1 MRHWHRG
8 LRASGKVRNAS
19 PRRTIVGHRHLRRPY
34 IPTLRARAPSLLTA
48 APLKDQVVARKQ
60 YSQLVVAAGV
70 VRDACVRALQYI
82 GTMHGKDARARFLT
96 NLRHAFHDWCRP
108 NRPSG
113 VARDDGSAIHIAI
126 NDDGLPACRAVPW
139 LPIPSGLGRGVRAS
153 PGLPQI
159 LKLPPNCAG
168 RVCGSRPRTR
178 VRRYDLSGLT
188 TINMG

>member
-1 MRHWHRG
+1 
-8 LRASGKVRNAS
+8 
-19 PRRTIVGHRHLRRPY
+19 
-34 IPTLRARAPSLLTA
+34 
-48 APLKDQVVARKQ
+48 LKDQVVSRKQ

-96 NLRHAFHDWCRP
+96 NLRHAFYDWCRL

-139 LPIPSGLGRGVRAS
+139 LLIPSGLGRAVRAN
-153 PGLPQI
+153 PGLRQI
-159 LKLPPNCAG
+159 LPHNTPGECG
-168 RVCGSRPRTR
+168 RRDPKHAYVGMT
-178 VRRYDLSGLT
+178 LSGLT
-188 TINMG
+188 TPQAGLSGSCRLAG

>member
-1 MRHWHRG
+1 M
-8 LRASGKVRNAS
+8 S
-19 PRRTIVGHRHLRRPY
+19 
-34 IPTLRARAPSLLTA
+34 
-48 APLKDQVVARKQ
+48 RKQ

-96 NLRHAFHDWCRP
+96 NLRHAFYDWCRL

-139 LPIPSGLGRGVRAS
+139 LLIPSGLGQAVRAS

-159 LKLPPNCAG
+159 LKLPHDHAG
-168 RVCGSRPRTR
+168 RVCGSRSRTR